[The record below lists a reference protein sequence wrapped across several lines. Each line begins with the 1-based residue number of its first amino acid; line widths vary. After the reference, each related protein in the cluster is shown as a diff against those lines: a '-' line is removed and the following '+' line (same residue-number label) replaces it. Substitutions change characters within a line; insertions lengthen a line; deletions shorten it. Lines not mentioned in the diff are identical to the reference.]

1 MSESDRRAS
10 TSIRGNSL
18 MTMEVVA
25 ALFVAVFAVA
35 AAIYPIAAKVEVH
48 ASEIRSNTE
57 GIQANARDNKAIL
70 KLMIKA
76 TNSLSRLEGKVDVII
91 SQGP

>member
-1 MSESDRRAS
+1 
-10 TSIRGNSL
+10 

-57 GIQANARDNKAIL
+57 DIQANARDNKAIL

-76 TNSLSRLEGKVDVII
+76 TQSLGRLEGKVDAVI
-91 SQGP
+91 SQGR